1 MTNLDFGVIW
11 CTIIFIVFRLMLV
24 FASINVTIFRDGDSA
39 WSFWPAAATF
49 RIRVRIRRGREV
61 ITFNA
66 WRVTRSWPF
75 TKKKQTK
82 QKFSFSCG
90 HQFKERRKFFYLS
103 AFGKWANSIGSSLFI
118 CGDLGRG
125 VSLSIWSSIAFI
137 PGFWFN
143 RYGKLLRLLLNTP
156 ATCIKNCNLVFC
168 SSFLLLSWFT
178 LGPVEMGRFGWAI
191 VRINWFP

>member
-82 QKFSFSCG
+82 QNLVLLVVINLKREENSFTCQHLGNEPIRLALHYSYVG
-90 HQFKERRKFFYLS
+90 IWVVGFPS
-103 AFGKWANSIGSSLFI
+103 PFGRALPSFRASGSIGTANCFAYCWIHRLRV
-118 CGDLGRG
+118 LK
-125 VSLSIWSSIAFI
+125 IAI
-137 PGFWFN
+137 
-143 RYGKLLRLLLNTP
+143 
-156 ATCIKNCNLVFC
+156 
-168 SSFLLLSWFT
+168 
-178 LGPVEMGRFGWAI
+178 
-191 VRINWFP
+191 